1 MVTATKKDDAAD
13 GGSRSTSSYQKEL
26 LSTILSRDLVIT
38 GSIGVFFL
46 FLGIHNLAFI
56 KFCYFGTILLF
67 YKCLKPLSIHII
79 PISYLVHAVS
89 FFLMTRTSPS
99 IIGLCLLS
107 VPLRIMWI
115 LSERHVRFYMLVC
128 ASLVLFFEPFRLYVL
143 DTMFQ
148 YLGLNF
154 AYIVFSD
161 SMEHILIVT
170 LLLANG
176 IFLVENLVAYKK
188 YQEFVCKQKV
198 AEAKLDT
205 CFRFHEKALTKNML
219 NIGA

>member
-1 MVTATKKDDAAD
+1 MVTASK
-13 GGSRSTSSYQKEL
+13 GGDKVSAQSSLQKQL
-26 LSTILSRDLVIT
+26 LSTILIRDLAIT
-38 GSIGVFFL
+38 FTIAVFFGI
-46 FLGIHNLAFI
+46 LGIYNLAFI
-56 KFCYFGTILLF
+56 KLCYFATILFF
-67 YKCLKPLSIHII
+67 YNCLKPLSIHII

-89 FFLMTRTSPS
+89 FFAMTKTSPS

-115 LSERHVRFYMLVC
+115 LSERQVRFYMLVC
-128 ASLVLFFEPFRLYVL
+128 ASLVLFFEPFRAYVL
-143 DTMFQ
+143 DYFFK
-148 YLGLNF
+148 YFEFNF
-154 AYIVFSD
+154 TYIVFSET
-161 SMEHILIVT
+161 MEHILIVT

-188 YQEFVCKQKV
+188 YQEFVCKQQV

-205 CFRFHEKALTKNML
+205 CFRFHEKSLNHIM